1 MRILLT
7 EDEKSLSDA
16 LCSIL
21 KKQKYEV
28 DAAYDGEEGLDL
40 ALSGI
45 YDIILLDVMMPRLNG
60 FQMLERLRKK
70 GIKTP
75 VLMLTALSQTHDKIK
90 GLDTGADDYL
100 AKPFET
106 EELLARI
113 RALLRRNGGYHD
125 KELSFGDL
133 SLSLSGYTLSCGA
146 KSIKLSGKEYEI
158 MRFLLERPTFV
169 AEKEE
174 LISKVWGWENDFESN
189 NLEAYMSFLRKKL
202 AFIQST
208 VSISAVRGVGYQL
221 TIKEEREE

>member
-21 KKQKYEV
+21 RKQKYEV
-28 DAAYDGEEGLDL
+28 DAAYDGEEGLDF

-45 YDIILLDVMMPRLNG
+45 YDVILLDVMMPKLNG
-60 FQMLERLRKK
+60 FEMLSALRKK
-70 GIKTP
+70 GVKTP

-90 GLDTGADDYL
+90 GLDAGADDYL

-113 RALLRRNGGYHD
+113 RALLRRNVGYAD
-125 KELSFGDL
+125 KELCFGDL
-133 SLSLSGYTLSCGA
+133 TLSLTGYTLSSGE

-158 MRFLLERPTFV
+158 MRFMLQRPSFV

-174 LISKVWGWENDFESN
+174 IISKVWGWDNDFESN

-202 AFIQST
+202 VFLQT
-208 VSISAVRGVGYQL
+208 KVTISAVRGVGYQL
-221 TIKEEREE
+221 TLKQENEI